1 MVPGGVIQRED
12 WLEGTVDNRKVEETE
27 GIIAEWRM
35 ETRTFPLK
43 PLKAREKP
51 LNIHISVI

>member
-27 GIIAEWRM
+27 GITAEWRM
-35 ETRTFPLK
+35 ETRTFSLK

-51 LNIHISVI
+51 LNIHIPVI